1 MTTAKVG
8 ETVVIASATATDN
21 LDAAEN
27 ITVKQ
32 YLVIPGGR
40 VMSVPGNSF
49 VANEAGE
56 YIVRYFAMDS
66 AGNFTIVEN
75 VIVVTA

>member
-1 MTTAKVG
+1 
-8 ETVVIASATATDN
+8 
-21 LDAAEN
+21 
-27 ITVKQ
+27 
-32 YLVIPGGR
+32 
-40 VMSVPGNSF
+40 MSVPGNSF